1 MAKSRVWSNV
11 TVREKRSG
19 LYDKWTGEPIPSYQ
33 IVAEFNGVELR
44 GDEKGRIACV
54 VDAKRAFPG
63 WEDA

>member
-1 MAKSRVWSNV
+1 MPQSRVWSNA

-19 LYDKWTGEPIPSYQ
+19 LYDKSTGEPIPMFQ
-33 IVAEFNGVELR
+33 IVADFNGVELR

-54 VDAKRAFPG
+54 VDAKKAFPG